1 MLMWKGAVCICRG
14 PWLAIVIVLA
24 TTSAIVHD
32 NAGVL
37 DTAVRGQGEPP
48 DQAVAAAPDEGR
60 LRREVAVLAAPEF
73 AGRRGEGGRKAA
85 DHLVAEFRAL
95 GLDPLFDGRFEQAI
109 PGEGPGTELGR
120 NVGARLVGSD
130 PDRRDEWIIVSAH
143 FDHLGVRGNTLYPG
157 ADDNASGVAMML
169 EVARAFVHS
178 PERPRRSLM
187 FIGFDLE
194 EIGLFGSRYFVA
206 HAPVPLERIKLFL
219 TADMIG
225 RSLGGVCPPN
235 VFVFGTEH
243 SPELRPWIEAAARG
257 EPLDFGLLGT
267 DLLVVSRSDYGPF
280 RSQRI
285 PYLFFTTG
293 ENPRYHSPD
302 DTPETL
308 DYPKL
313 AAISRVILGVVQRA
327 AMAEAVPAW
336 SNVPDHPLT
345 EAVTVRDV
353 LKTLLEHRQEL
364 RIAPAKILLMN
375 NAVRSLD
382 AIVARGTI
390 TTAERTAMVNVVRI
404 VLVSLF

>member
-1 MLMWKGAVCICRG
+1 M
-14 PWLAIVIVLA
+14 VLA
-24 TTSAIVHD
+24 TTAASVP
-32 NAGVL
+32 
-37 DTAVRGQGEPP
+37 DTAVRGQVEPRTP
-48 DQAVAAAPDEGR
+48 AAAPAAAAAPDEGR
-60 LRREVAVLAAPEF
+60 LRREVALLASPEF

-95 GLDPLFDGRFEQAI
+95 GLEPLFDGHFEQPI
-109 PGEGPGTELGR
+109 PGDAAGTEQGR

-130 PDRRDEWIIVSAH
+130 PDRRDEWIIVAAH

-169 EVARAFVHS
+169 EVARAFVQS

-194 EIGLFGSRYFVA
+194 EIGLYGSRYFVA
-206 HAPVPLERIKLFL
+206 HPPVPLERIKLFL
-219 TADMIG
+219 TADMIS

-243 SPELRPWIEAAARG
+243 IPELRPWIDASARG
-257 EPLDFGLLGT
+257 EPLVLGLVGT
-267 DLLVVSRSDYGPF
+267 DVLVVSRSDYGPF

-302 DTPETL
+302 DKPETL

-313 AAISRVILGVVQRA
+313 AAISRVILGIVRRA
-327 AMAEAVPAW
+327 ARAETLPAW
-336 SNVPDHPLT
+336 SNVPDNPLT
-345 EAVTVRDV
+345 EAITIRDAF
-353 LKTLLEHRQEL
+353 KSLLEHRQEL
-364 RIAPAKILLMN
+364 RIAPAKVLLMN

-390 TTAERTAMVNVVRI
+390 TPDERTTMVNVVRI